1 MNTLPILS
9 LQVWV
14 PILAGLALLGFGKPL
29 EKGAKA
35 FAILVSAFV
44 FLIATFSYIRFDSNS
59 AAMQFTEMN
68 EWIPTLGFSYHLGVD
83 GISIWMTILSA
94 LLGLIAVVIS
104 SPTEKQKAFFSML
117 LILNGTLMG
126 VFASLD
132 LVLFYVF
139 FELSLIP
146 VAVLTL
152 FWGTGDRA
160 KAATKYVAMLFAGSL
175 LMLVGIIVIGM
186 QMKGVTGSI
195 SFDLTAIQPAV
206 ASGKL
211 WAGAAQLQSFA
222 FLGFLIAFLFKAPA
236 IPFHTWLADTYE
248 SAPMGAIVGGVVLKV
263 GTYGLLRFCLPL
275 FPDAVKQY
283 GALVAILGA
292 AGVVYGGIVAINQ
305 KSVQRLMA
313 FSTVSHVGF
322 ILVGAFSFNHFGLMG
337 ASFQQFNHGI
347 ASAAVFVLL
356 SFYYQRGGGTNLAEM
371 GGLKRQMPIF
381 STLFLVAMLCNLG
394 LPLTSGF
401 VGEFLA
407 LLGSFQ
413 SGMSGLY
420 GLKVVVAAVAGLGA
434 IFSAAYMLY
443 MFQRMFYGEAID
455 QREYK
460 DINMREMALAG
471 IFSFIILGLG
481 IYPTPVLKAM
491 EPTVLSLKNSVFP
504 ATDVTMV
511 EMPKSSDKPRL
522 SLTGGR

>member
-1 MNTLPILS
+1 
-9 LQVWV
+9 
-14 PILAGLALLGFGKPL
+14 
-29 EKGAKA
+29 
-35 FAILVSAFV
+35 
-44 FLIATFSYIRFDSNS
+44 
-59 AAMQFTEMN
+59 
-68 EWIPTLGFSYHLGVD
+68 
-83 GISIWMTILSA
+83 
-94 LLGLIAVVIS
+94 
-104 SPTEKQKAFFSML
+104 
-117 LILNGTLMG
+117 
-126 VFASLD
+126 
-132 LVLFYVF
+132 
-139 FELSLIP
+139 
-146 VAVLTL
+146 
-152 FWGTGDRA
+152 
-160 KAATKYVAMLFAGSL
+160 
-175 LMLVGIIVIGM
+175 
-186 QMKGVTGSI
+186 
-195 SFDLTAIQPAV
+195 
-206 ASGKL
+206 
-211 WAGAAQLQSFA
+211 
-222 FLGFLIAFLFKAPA
+222 
-236 IPFHTWLADTYE
+236 
-248 SAPMGAIVGGVVLKV
+248 
-263 GTYGLLRFCLPL
+263 
-275 FPDAVKQY
+275 
-283 GALVAILGA
+283 
-292 AGVVYGGIVAINQ
+292 
-305 KSVQRLMA
+305 MA

-322 ILVGAFSFNHFGLMG
+322 VLVGAFSFNHFGLMG

-347 ASAAVFVLL
+347 ASAAMFVLL
-356 SFYYQRGGGTNLAEM
+356 SFYYQRGGGTNLSEM

-434 IFSAAYMLY
+434 IFSASYMLY